1 MTPER
6 AAAAGPGYSVI
17 DESRGSTAHAVLAA
31 AGIGCVAG
39 LVEGLQLNLARGF
52 PVILAPYKV
61 SAEILWVAP
70 AVNAVCFALAGLVLA
85 PLVRRLAPSRADRI
99 LASGLA
105 GVAAGINLYTLKL
118 IHPLSV
124 LLLALGIGV
133 AVSRL
138 SERRIR
144 GALAG
149 ATRLAIVSPL
159 LVAALLGVVRVHG
172 AFQENRAV
180 AALPA
185 GNSASP
191 SVLILLLDTVRR
203 DRFDGLRRGSLT
215 PRLDQL
221 AGRATWFANAWS
233 TTSWSL
239 PSQASLLTGVH
250 PHEHGAD
257 WPSLELNPALRTLPE
272 RFADRGYVTGAFSS
286 NAAWIVPEHLGRG
299 FHRFRVYRLEDLL
312 RRTLIGRALDRPLI
326 LLGAH
331 SSGRGR
337 GAAQVSGD
345 LLEFLDARA
354 GRPFFAYLCYMD
366 VNRIFHR
373 RQLGHPAWTP
383 KPAVTSVVAAYDS
396 GLTALDT
403 EVGSLLDRLR
413 ARGDLDN
420 TIVVI
425 VSDHGESFPGG
436 PVGDHPP
443 AGHGTSL
450 FPEQVRVP
458 LWIARP
464 GTSSA
469 DTVEADVSI
478 RDVPTT
484 IATLAGLGT
493 DGLGGASLLS
503 PAAGDSDVLA
513 TLRYAGREANAL
525 VSRRFL
531 LIEQLDGG
539 VRRPRVFFMTAD
551 SLAQVDRSADSART
565 ADLLARLRAALGG

>member
-1 MTPER
+1 VKT
-6 AAAAGPGYSVI
+6 
-17 DESRGSTAHAVLAA
+17 GSGRPTARPVLAA
-31 AGIGCVAG
+31 AGIGSLAG
-39 LVEGLQLNLARGF
+39 LVEGLQLNLARSF
-52 PVILAPYKV
+52 PAILAPYKV
-61 SAEILWVAP
+61 SADILWVAP
-70 AVNAVCFALAGLVLA
+70 VVNGIGFALAGLVLA
-85 PLVRRLAPSRADRI
+85 PLARRLLPRVADRV

-105 GVAAGINLYTLKL
+105 GVAVAINLYTLKL

-124 LLLALGIGV
+124 LLLALAIGV

-138 SERRIR
+138 SERRLR
-144 GALAG
+144 GLLAG
-149 ATRLAIVSPL
+149 AARLAIFTPL
-159 LVAALLGVVRVHG
+159 LALVLFSGVRASG
-172 AFQENRAV
+172 ALREKRAM

-185 GNSASP
+185 GSGAAP

-203 DRFDGLRRGSLT
+203 DRFDAGEGGSPT
-215 PRLDQL
+215 PRLDEFARQ
-221 AGRATWFANAWS
+221 ATWFANAWS

-250 PHEHGAD
+250 PHQHGAD
-257 WPSLELNPALRTLPE
+257 WPALALRPGLRTLPE
-272 RFADRGYVTGAFSS
+272 RFADAGYVTGAFSG

-337 GAAQVSGD
+337 SAAQVSGD
-345 LLEFLDARA
+345 LLKFLDARA
-354 GRPFFAYLCYMD
+354 GRPFFTYLCYMD
-366 VNRIFHR
+366 VNRVFHR

-383 KPAVTSVVAAYDS
+383 EPTVSSVVAAYDS
-396 GLTALDT
+396 GLTALDA

-420 TIVVI
+420 TVVVI
-425 VSDHGESFPGG
+425 LSDHGESFPGG
-436 PVGDHPP
+436 PVGDHSP

-458 LWIARP
+458 LWIAGPR
-464 GTSSA
+464 SSGA
-469 DTVEADVSI
+469 DTVTADVSI
-478 RDVPTT
+478 RDVPMT

-493 DGLGGASLLS
+493 GGLGGVSLIS
-503 PAAGDSDVLA
+503 PAAGGSDVLA

-525 VSRRFL
+525 VSQRFL

-539 VRRPRVFFMTAD
+539 ARRPSVFFMAVD
-551 SLAQVDRSADSART
+551 SLAQVDRSADSGRT